1 MREERERLANLLES
15 KTVALEES
23 RASQEA
29 MAKKMRLRE
38 KRIKQLEEERVQVG
52 QHVQVWFRTVPGGGA
67 EMNSVKRKHREF
79 FVYIICGFF
88 FFAEGFWNVY
98 LLMTDFD
105 HFEVTLSAVE
115 RMLKSNC

>member
-52 QHVQVWFRTVPGGGA
+52 QHIQV
-67 EMNSVKRKHREF
+67 
-79 FVYIICGFF
+79 
-88 FFAEGFWNVY
+88 
-98 LLMTDFD
+98 
-105 HFEVTLSAVE
+105 
-115 RMLKSNC
+115 